1 MRYVRDSAVA
11 VSAAAA
17 AADAA
22 EDSPSSSILPISSLG
37 RFRCALGPNVLPN
50 GSVSTMWGR
59 CLLHEPLNLIVE
71 KKEIMTYPTTVLGI
85 VLQQTHRQLVPLEQD
100 RVWVRL
106 LLLQGSPKMV
116 ERGLRDDS
124 RIAYRRRHSQRTLML
139 NKIKGCLPNHRLSGL
154 TRPGSASFSPFWKAA
169 ASTILPSRSL
179 TALPPLSILTRE
191 ADFASR

>member
-59 CLLHEPLNLIVE
+59 CLLHERLNLIVE
-71 KKEIMTYPTTVLGI
+71 KKKNYNLPY
-85 VLQQTHRQLVPLEQD
+85 HRP
-100 RVWVRL
+100 WYRL
-106 LLLQGSPKMV
+106 ATNP
-116 ERGLRDDS
+116 
-124 RIAYRRRHSQRTLML
+124 
-139 NKIKGCLPNHRLSGL
+139 
-154 TRPGSASFSPFWKAA
+154 
-169 ASTILPSRSL
+169 
-179 TALPPLSILTRE
+179 
-191 ADFASR
+191 

>member
-71 KKEIMTYPTTVLGI
+71 KKDIITYPTTILGI

-116 ERGLRDDS
+116 K
-124 RIAYRRRHSQRTLML
+124 RRL
-139 NKIKGCLPNHRLSGL
+139 
-154 TRPGSASFSPFWKAA
+154 
-169 ASTILPSRSL
+169 
-179 TALPPLSILTRE
+179 
-191 ADFASR
+191 